1 MKVVSIAENIHNQLY
16 FFSKM
21 LGYLHSQM
29 NHQRNQSISGPFIQK
44 NGLHY
49 VLSYYRYYCRYER
62 YSDQM

>member
-1 MKVVSIAENIHNQLY
+1 MEVVCIAENIHNQLY

-29 NHQRNQSISGPFIQK
+29 NHQRNQSISGPFIHK

-49 VLSYYRYYCRYER
+49 VLSYYYCRYER

>member
-29 NHQRNQSISGPFIQK
+29 NHQRNQSISGPFIHK

-49 VLSYYRYYCRYER
+49 VLSYYYCRYER